1 MQKEFKTTQDQAVSI
16 TKAASLQTA
25 YTIRF
30 LADHEL
36 MAGAYRAYAYFRWV
50 DDWIDRESLP
60 KKDRIAFVNRQN
72 VMILDFTERIRS
84 QNLTP
89 AEQKL
94 AAVGATD
101 RSPFW
106 RSQNLTPQEQM
117 LAELIQSDQDPAG
130 RSGLRLYI
138 QNMMAV
144 MAFDAGRR
152 GRLISKSEL
161 TTYAHTLAVAVT
173 EAMHYFIGHN
183 CTSPRGEAR
192 YLAVTGAHITHML
205 RDTLEDNAAGYFNI
219 PGEYLKAHH
228 ISPLE
233 VGSDPY
239 RGWVKSRVQVA
250 RSYFKAG
257 RDYMTQVE
265 NVRCR
270 LAGYAYMAR
279 FETVLDQIEQDNYLL
294 RARYPECK
302 TLAAAARMCWSTLSC
317 ALNQRSPQAES
328 DALTVR

>member
-1 MQKEFKTTQDQAVSI
+1 MQKESKTTQDLAVSI

-50 DDWIDRESLP
+50 DDWIDQDSLP
-60 KKDRIAFVNRQN
+60 AIDRIAFLDRQN
-72 VMILDFTERIRS
+72 ALLLDFTEGIRS
-84 QNLTP
+84 QNITP
-89 AEQKL
+89 
-94 AAVGATD
+94 VGATD

-106 RSQNLTPQEQM
+106 RDQAITPEEQM
-117 LAELIQSDQDPAG
+117 LAELIQSDQGPVG
-130 RSGLRLYI
+130 RSGLQSYI
-138 QNMMAV
+138 HNMMAV
-144 MAFDAGRR
+144 LAFDAERR

-183 CTSPRGEAR
+183 CAFPRGEAR

-219 PGEYLKAHH
+219 PGEYLEAHH
-228 ISPLE
+228 ISPQE
-233 VGSDPY
+233 IESDPY
-239 RGWVKSRVQVA
+239 RDWVKSRVQLA
-250 RSYFKAG
+250 RSYFNAG
-257 RDYMTQVE
+257 RDYMSQVE

-279 FETVLDQIEQDNYLL
+279 FETVLDLIEQDDYLL
-294 RARYPECK
+294 RARYPERK
-302 TLAAAARMCWSTLSC
+302 TLAAALQMGWSTLSS
-317 ALNQRSPQAES
+317 ALKARSPQAKS
-328 DALTVR
+328 DPLTAR

>member
-1 MQKEFKTTQDQAVSI
+1 MQKELKTTQDLAVSI

-25 YTIRF
+25 CTIRF
-30 LADHEL
+30 LADREL
-36 MAGAYRAYAYFRWV
+36 MADAFRAYAYFRWV
-50 DDWIDRESLP
+50 DDWIDQESLP
-60 KKDRIAFVNRQN
+60 RINRIAFLDRQN
-72 VMILDFTERIRS
+72 ALLLDFTKGIRS

-94 AAVGATD
+94 ASVGVTD

-106 RSQNLTPQEQM
+106 RSQNITPEEKM
-117 LAELIQSDQDPAG
+117 LAELVQTDRDPAG
-130 RSGLRLYI
+130 RSGLLSYI
-138 QNMMAV
+138 HNMMAV
-144 MAFDAGRR
+144 MAFDAERR

-161 TTYAHTLAVAVT
+161 STYAHTLAVAVT
-173 EAMHYFIGHN
+173 EAMHYFIGYN
-183 CTSPRGEAR
+183 CASPRDESR

-219 PGEYLKAHH
+219 PGEYLESHH

-233 VGSDPY
+233 VESDPY
-239 RGWVKSRVQVA
+239 RDWVKSRVQLA

-257 RDYMTQVE
+257 RDYMSQVE

-279 FETVLDQIEQDNYLL
+279 FETVLDLIEQDDYLL
-294 RARYPECK
+294 RARYPERK
-302 TLAAAARMCWSTLSC
+302 TLAAALQMGWSTLSS
-317 ALNQRSPQAES
+317 AWNERSPQAKS
-328 DALTVR
+328 DPLTVR

>member
-1 MQKEFKTTQDQAVSI
+1 MQKEFKTTEDLAISI
-16 TKAASLQTA
+16 TKEASLQTA

-30 LADHEL
+30 LADYEL
-36 MAGAYRAYAYFRWV
+36 MADAYRAYAYFRWV

-72 VMILDFTERIRS
+72 ALLLDFTKGVRC
-84 QNLTP
+84 QNITP
-89 AEQKL
+89 EEQML

-106 RSQNLTPQEQM
+106 RNQNITPEEQM
-117 LAELIQSDQDPAG
+117 LVELVQSDRDPAG
-130 RSGLRLYI
+130 RSGLQSYI
-138 QNMMAV
+138 HNMMAV
-144 MAFDAGRR
+144 MAFDAERR

-183 CTSPRGEAR
+183 CDSPCGEAR

-219 PGEYLKAHH
+219 PSEYLKAYH
-228 ISPLE
+228 ITPLE
-233 VGSDPY
+233 VESDPY
-239 RGWVKSRVQVA
+239 RDWVKSRVQLA

-257 RDYMTQVE
+257 RDYMAQVK
-265 NVRCR
+265 NFRCR
-270 LAGYAYMAR
+270 IAGYAYIAR
-279 FETVLDQIEQDNYLL
+279 FETVLDLIERDDYFL
-294 RARYPECK
+294 RARYPERK
-302 TLAAAARMCWSTLSC
+302 TLAAAVQMCWSTFSS
-317 ALNQRSPQAES
+317 ALNERSPQAKS
-328 DALTVR
+328 RALTVR